1 MIDFLISKMHDA
13 RFMTM
18 LLAAIAASA
27 TAYTLIMPLL
37 AGEGLAKRMKAVASE
52 RERLRQ
58 RERDRLAK
66 SEKVSLRQ
74 TPKQLVSKVVED
86 FNLTKWLAQEAAR
99 DKLIMAGY
107 RGHAPYVTFLFAR
120 AVTPILLFI
129 GAALYVFVITHMDK
143 SLTVKLGICVAAA
156 YLGLQAPM
164 LFLKNAIS
172 KRQLSIKRAFPDA
185 LDLLL
190 ICIESGM
197 SVEVA
202 FRKVSNEIASQS
214 IALSEEFSLTT
225 AELSYLQDRKV
236 AYENLAKRTGLEG
249 VKSVCLAL
257 MQSERYGTPLGQS
270 LRVMAQENRDMR
282 MNEAEKKAAAL
293 PPKLTVPMILFF
305 LPCLF
310 IECGRQQRPD
320 DRGNRRHASHH
331 RDVPA
336 DCAAAH
342 RPRRNQ
348 EAEEFVA
355 VALDREVAGQEVG
368 RPRGVPSCSVSV
380 VEMKVIR
387 GY

>member
-1 MIDFLISKMHDA
+1 MVDLLVTKLHDVH
-13 RFMTM
+13 FMTM

-27 TAYTLIMPLL
+27 TVYTLVMPLF
-37 AGEGLAKRMKAVASE
+37 AGEGLSKRMKAVASE
-52 RERLRQ
+52 RERIRQ
-58 RERDRLAK
+58 RERERLNK

-107 RGHAPYVTFLFAR
+107 RGQAPYITFLFAR
-120 AVTPILLFI
+120 MVAPIVLFV
-129 GAALYVFVITHMDK
+129 GSVVYVFLIAHMEQSMPIK
-143 SLTVKLGICVAAA
+143 IGICVAAA
-156 YLGLQAPM
+156 YAGLQAPM

-197 SVEVA
+197 SVEMA
-202 FRKVSNEIASQS
+202 FRKVATEIVGQS
-214 IALSEEFSLTT
+214 IALSEEFTLTT

-236 AYENLAKRTGLEG
+236 AYENLARRTGLEG

-257 MQSERYGTPLGQS
+257 QQAERYGTPLGHS

-305 LPCLF
+305 LPVLF
-310 IECGRQQRPD
+310 
-320 DRGNRRHASHH
+320 
-331 RDVPA
+331 
-336 DCAAAH
+336 
-342 RPRRNQ
+342 
-348 EAEEFVA
+348 
-355 VALDREVAGQEVG
+355 
-368 RPRGVPSCSVSV
+368 V
-380 VEMKVIR
+380 VILGPTGIKITEMH
-387 GY
+387 

>member
-1 MIDFLISKMHDA
+1 MVDFLVTKLHDPH
-13 RFMTM
+13 FMTM

-27 TAYTLIMPLL
+27 TVYTLVMPLF
-37 AGEGLAKRMKAVASE
+37 AGEGLSKRMKAVASE
-52 RERLRQ
+52 RERIRQ
-58 RERDRLAK
+58 RERERLNK

-74 TPKQLVSKVVED
+74 TPKQVVSRVVED

-107 RGHAPYVTFLFAR
+107 RGQAPYITFLFAR
-120 AVTPILLFI
+120 MVAPIVLLI
-129 GAALYVFVITHMDK
+129 GSVVYVFLIAHMDRPMPIK
-143 SLTVKLGICVAAA
+143 IGICVGAA

-197 SVEVA
+197 SVEMA
-202 FRKVSNEIASQS
+202 FRKVATEIVGQS
-214 IALSEEFSLTT
+214 IALSEEFTLTT

-257 MQSERYGTPLGQS
+257 QQAERYGTPLGQS

-305 LPCLF
+305 LPVLF
-310 IECGRQQRPD
+310 
-320 DRGNRRHASHH
+320 
-331 RDVPA
+331 
-336 DCAAAH
+336 
-342 RPRRNQ
+342 
-348 EAEEFVA
+348 
-355 VALDREVAGQEVG
+355 
-368 RPRGVPSCSVSV
+368 V
-380 VEMKVIR
+380 VILGPTGIKISELH
-387 GY
+387 

>member
-1 MIDFLISKMHDA
+1 MVEFLVSKLHDV

-27 TAYTLIMPLL
+27 TVYSLVMPLF
-37 AGEGLAKRMKAVASE
+37 AGEGLSKRMKAVASE
-52 RERLRQ
+52 RERIRQ
-58 RERDRLAK
+58 RERERLHK
-66 SEKVSLRQ
+66 NEKVSLRQ

-107 RGHAPYVTFLFAR
+107 RGHAPYITFLFAR
-120 AVTPILLFI
+120 MVAPIVLFI
-129 GAALYVFVITHMDK
+129 GSVVYVFGIAHLEQAMPIK
-143 SLTVKLGICVAAA
+143 IGICVGAA

-164 LFLKNAIS
+164 LFLRNAIS

-197 SVEVA
+197 SVEMA
-202 FRKVSNEIASQS
+202 FRKVATEIVGQS
-214 IALSEEFSLTT
+214 IALSEEFTLTT

-236 AYENLAKRTGLEG
+236 AYENLARRTGLEG

-257 MQSERYGTPLGQS
+257 QQAERYGTPLGHS

-305 LPCLF
+305 LPVLF
-310 IECGRQQRPD
+310 
-320 DRGNRRHASHH
+320 
-331 RDVPA
+331 
-336 DCAAAH
+336 
-342 RPRRNQ
+342 
-348 EAEEFVA
+348 
-355 VALDREVAGQEVG
+355 
-368 RPRGVPSCSVSV
+368 V
-380 VEMKVIR
+380 VILGPTGIKITELH
-387 GY
+387 

>member
-1 MIDFLISKMHDA
+1 
-13 RFMTM
+13 MTM

-27 TAYTLIMPLL
+27 TVYTLVMPMF

-52 RERLRQ
+52 RERIRQ
-58 RERDRLAK
+58 RERERLNK
-66 SEKVSLRQ
+66 TEKVSLRQ

-120 AVTPILLFI
+120 LVAPIVLFVGSI
-129 GAALYVFVITHMDK
+129 VYVFLIAHMDRPMPIK
-143 SLTVKLGICVAAA
+143 IGICVGAA

-197 SVEVA
+197 SVEMA
-202 FRKVSNEIASQS
+202 FRKVATEIVGQS
-214 IALSEEFSLTT
+214 IALSEEFTLTT

-257 MQSERYGTPLGQS
+257 QQAERYGTPLGQS

-305 LPCLF
+305 LPVLF
-310 IECGRQQRPD
+310 
-320 DRGNRRHASHH
+320 
-331 RDVPA
+331 
-336 DCAAAH
+336 
-342 RPRRNQ
+342 
-348 EAEEFVA
+348 
-355 VALDREVAGQEVG
+355 
-368 RPRGVPSCSVSV
+368 V
-380 VEMKVIR
+380 VILGPTGIKISELH
-387 GY
+387 

>member
-1 MIDFLISKMHDA
+1 MVEFLVTKLHDA
-13 RFMTM
+13 HFMTM

-27 TAYTLIMPLL
+27 TVYTLVIPLF

-52 RERLRQ
+52 RERIRQ
-58 RERDRLAK
+58 RERDRLNK

-107 RGHAPYVTFLFAR
+107 RGQAPYVTFLFAR
-120 AVTPILLFI
+120 MVAPLVLFV
-129 GAALYVFVITHMDK
+129 GSVVYVFLIAHMDRPMPIK
-143 SLTVKLGICVAAA
+143 IGICVGAA

-197 SVEVA
+197 SVEMA
-202 FRKVSNEIASQS
+202 FRKVATEIVGQS
-214 IALSEEFSLTT
+214 IALSEEFTLTT

-257 MQSERYGTPLGQS
+257 QQAERYGTPLGQS

-305 LPCLF
+305 LPVLF
-310 IECGRQQRPD
+310 
-320 DRGNRRHASHH
+320 
-331 RDVPA
+331 
-336 DCAAAH
+336 
-342 RPRRNQ
+342 
-348 EAEEFVA
+348 
-355 VALDREVAGQEVG
+355 
-368 RPRGVPSCSVSV
+368 V
-380 VEMKVIR
+380 VILGPTGIKISELH
-387 GY
+387 

>member
-1 MIDFLISKMHDA
+1 MVDLLVTKLHDVH
-13 RFMTM
+13 FMTM

-27 TAYTLIMPLL
+27 TVYTLVMPMF

-52 RERLRQ
+52 RERIRQ
-58 RERDRLAK
+58 RERERLHK

-107 RGHAPYVTFLFAR
+107 RGQAPYITFLFAR
-120 AVTPILLFI
+120 MVTPLVLFI
-129 GAALYVFVITHMDK
+129 GSVLYVFLIAHMDRPMPIK
-143 SLTVKLGICVAAA
+143 IGICVGAA

-197 SVEVA
+197 SVEMA
-202 FRKVSNEIASQS
+202 FRKVATEIVGQS
-214 IALSEEFSLTT
+214 IALSEEFTLTT

-257 MQSERYGTPLGQS
+257 QQAERYGTPLGQS

-305 LPCLF
+305 LPVLF
-310 IECGRQQRPD
+310 
-320 DRGNRRHASHH
+320 
-331 RDVPA
+331 
-336 DCAAAH
+336 
-342 RPRRNQ
+342 
-348 EAEEFVA
+348 
-355 VALDREVAGQEVG
+355 
-368 RPRGVPSCSVSV
+368 V
-380 VEMKVIR
+380 VILGPTGIKISELH
-387 GY
+387 